1 MKLAIVFGSALC
13 AAVLSGCTANQVM
26 PGYAADNAQGCA
38 NKPSQEQELALNL
51 AKEMADEGRL
61 YAALANLQGL
71 PQSSPEVRLRQARIM
86 RSIGRGEAQALYESL
101 IGTCLSAAGEQGLGQ
116 LAAARGD
123 QVEAMQRLERAAALA
138 PTDAKIRNDLGV
150 VYLTQK
156 RTDDARFEFLTAVEL
171 SQSDSL
177 PATNLLALLFVE
189 NKSQQAAD
197 LVSRLHLSAAQVREA
212 LQRSEQLKSA
222 AIPLPLASQDG
233 ASDSTGGSA
242 AVTSVGVIGEAV
254 SLIQQDIQP

>member
-1 MKLAIVFGSALC
+1 MKLAAALCSALC
-13 AAVLSGCTANQVM
+13 AAVLSGCAAHQVM
-26 PGYAADNAQGCA
+26 PGDAADNGKSCA
-38 NKPSQEQELALNL
+38 NKPTQEQELALNL

-86 RSIGRGEAQALYESL
+86 RSIGRGEAQELYQSL
-101 IGTCLSAAGEQGLGQ
+101 IGTCLTAAGEQGLGQ

-123 QVEAMQRLERAAALA
+123 QAEALQRLERAASLA

-150 VYLTQK
+150 VYLRLK

-171 SQSDSL
+171 SQSDNL

-189 NKSQQAAD
+189 DKSQQAAD
-197 LVSRLHLSAAQVREA
+197 LVSRLHLSATEVREA
-212 LQRSEQLKSA
+212 LKRSEQLKSSA
-222 AIPLPLASQDG
+222 PTLLPLASQ
-233 ASDSTGGSA
+233 ASKPDPA
-242 AVTSVGVIGEAV
+242 AVAVVGVLGEAV
-254 SLIQQDIQP
+254 SQITQDVQP